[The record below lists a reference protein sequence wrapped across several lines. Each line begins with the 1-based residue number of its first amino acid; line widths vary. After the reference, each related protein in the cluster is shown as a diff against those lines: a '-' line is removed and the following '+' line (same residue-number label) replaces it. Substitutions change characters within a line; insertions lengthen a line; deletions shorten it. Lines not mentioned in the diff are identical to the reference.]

1 MKPADSEN
9 ARDHGDPK
17 VILRRIGAAPEA
29 PFDLADGALALAS
42 VDRPGV
48 ALDHYQNHL
57 KDLARDV
64 AAAYEAPALEADAG
78 AAGRCVAALNR
89 IVLDEYGYAGDE
101 LTYDDVQ
108 NANLMRVID
117 RRKGL
122 PIALGILYLHAGRA
136 QGWSMAGLGFP
147 GHFLVRLDLDGERII
162 VDPFNGGR
170 ICAADDLRG
179 LLKAMQGQE
188 VELRPEH
195 YAEVTDREVLLRLQN
210 NIKLRLL
217 QLEKTDAAAAVADT
231 MLLFAPD
238 VLTLWREA
246 GLLHAHAGNLRAAAD
261 ALENYLTRETR
272 EGPRQDAALFL
283 QRLRERLN

>member
-1 MKPADSEN
+1 MAPADTES
-9 ARDHGDPK
+9 ARDDGDPK
-17 VILRRIGAAPEA
+17 DALRRIGAARET
-29 PFDLADGALALAS
+29 PFDLAEGALALAS
-42 VDRPGV
+42 LDRPGV
-48 ALDHYQNHL
+48 ALEHYHNHL

-64 AAAYEAPALEADAG
+64 GAAYDGSASDAG
-78 AAGRCVAALNR
+78 AAEQCVAALNR
-89 IVLDEYGYAGDE
+89 TVLESYGYSGDE

-147 GHFLVRLDLDGERII
+147 GHFLVRLDVDGERII

-195 YAEVTDREVLLRLQN
+195 YAEVSDREVLLRLQN

-217 QLEKTDAAAAVADT
+217 QLEKTDAAAAVTDT

-238 VLTLWREA
+238 VVPLWREA
-246 GLLHAHAGNLRAAAD
+246 GLLHAHAGNLRAAVD
-261 ALENYLTRETR
+261 ALETYLSRETR
-272 EGPRQDAALFL
+272 EGPRQDAAVFL

>member
-1 MKPADSEN
+1 MTPAGSESASGQEDSK
-9 ARDHGDPK
+9 DL
-17 VILRRIGAAPEA
+17 LRRIGAAPDA
-29 PFDLADGALALAS
+29 PFDLADSALALAS
-42 VDRPGV
+42 VGRPGV
-48 ALDHYQNHL
+48 ALEHYRNHL

-64 AAAYEAPALEADAG
+64 AAAYVTAATETDAG
-78 AAGRCVAALNR
+78 AAEHCIAALNR
-89 IVLDEYGYAGDE
+89 TVLESYGYAGDE

-195 YAEVTDREVLLRLQN
+195 YAEVSDREVLLRLQN

-217 QLEKTDAAAAVADT
+217 QLEKIADAATVADT

-238 VLTLWREA
+238 VLPLWREA
-246 GLLHAHAGNLRAAAD
+246 GLLHGHAGNLGAAID

-272 EGPRQDAALFL
+272 EGPRQDAAIFL

>member
-1 MKPADSEN
+1 MTPADSDS

-17 VILRRIGAAPEA
+17 DILRRIGAAPET

-57 KDLARDV
+57 KDLVRDV
-64 AAAYEAPALEADAG
+64 AGAYDAEADAD
-78 AAGRCVAALNR
+78 AAERCIAALNR
-89 IVLDEYGYAGDE
+89 IVLDDYGYAGDE
-101 LTYDDVQ
+101 LTYDDLQ

-147 GHFLVRLDLDGERII
+147 GHFLVRLDFDGERII

-170 ICAADDLRG
+170 ICAADDLRN

-195 YAEVTDREVLLRLQN
+195 YAEVSDREVLLRLQN

-238 VLTLWREA
+238 VLPLWREA
-246 GLLHAHAGNLRAAAD
+246 GLLHAHAGNLHAAVD
-261 ALENYLTRETR
+261 ALENYLIRETR
-272 EGPRQDAALFL
+272 EGPRQDAAIFL

>member
-1 MKPADSEN
+1 MTPADTERT
-9 ARDHGDPK
+9 RDREDPK
-17 VILRRIGAAPEA
+17 VMLRRIGAAPDA
-29 PFDLADGALALAS
+29 PFDVADGALALAA

-57 KDLARDV
+57 EDLARDV
-64 AAAYEAPALEADAG
+64 AAAYEADAG
-78 AAGRCVAALNR
+78 AAEQCVAALNR
-89 IVLDEYGYAGDE
+89 TVLEDYGYAGDE

-170 ICAADDLRG
+170 ICAADDLRA

-195 YAEVTDREVLLRLQN
+195 YAEVSDREVLLRLQN

-217 QLEKTDAAAAVADT
+217 QLEKTEAAAGVADT

-238 VLTLWREA
+238 VLPLWREA
-246 GLLHAHAGNLRAAAD
+246 GLLHAHAGNLRAAID
-261 ALENYLTRETR
+261 ALENYMARETR
-272 EGPRQDAALFL
+272 EGPRQDAAHFL